1 MLQQDDPKESMFNKD
16 TATLNTYGLLCLVI
30 IGIFVYSSC
39 RDPYNPPAIQSP
51 PAYLVVDGYLNAGPD
66 STVITLSRTRNLD
79 STSTIPELHAL
90 VTVIGDDSVTHTL
103 YEQGNGV
110 YVSPQLGLNSAEK
123 YRLRIM
129 TANGEKYQ
137 SDTIPV
143 RQAPPIDSIS
153 WRNDSAGVSIY
164 VSTHDPLN
172 STWYYKWDYTETWQY
187 QSGVRCD
194 YDWVNDE
201 IVSRTDQ
208 TQIYNCWT
216 SLNSTDIHVAT
227 SSNLSSDIINNLLLT
242 SIPMGSEKLS
252 MEYSILVRQYA
263 ITSDA
268 YNYWQN
274 LKLNTEQM
282 GGLFDPQ
289 PSQLTGNIHCIT
301 NPQEPVMGYIGA
313 STVANYRIFILAPQ
327 VTQPWGYVPYYAELV
342 SGLECTLQLYSYDQ
356 MVQYFDVPAGSR
368 RYVLY
373 GTPTGAPGYLVVF
386 IGCADCRIHGG
397 TNIKPSFW
405 PN

>member
-1 MLQQDDPKESMFNKD
+1 MLDKD

-30 IGIFVYSSC
+30 IGILVYSSC

-79 STSTIPELHAL
+79 STSTVPELHAL

-137 SDTIPV
+137 SDTISV
-143 RQAPPIDSIS
+143 RQTPPIDSVS

-172 STWYYKWDYTETWQY
+172 STWYYKWDYTETWKY
-187 QSGVRCD
+187 HTDIQSQF
-194 YDWVNDE
+194 DWQNDE
-201 IVSRTDQ
+201 PVGRTDSNQ
-208 TQIYNCWT
+208 VFYCWT
-216 SLNSTDIHVAT
+216 TLNSTDIHVAT
-227 SSNLSSDIINNLLLT
+227 SATLSSDVISSFPLT
-242 SIPMGSEKLS
+242 SIPMGSEKLYLQ
-252 MEYSILVRQYA
+252 YSIIVRQYA

-268 YNYWQN
+268 FSYWQN
-274 LKLNTEQM
+274 LKQNTEQM

-289 PSQLTGNIHCIT
+289 PSQLTGNIHSVS

-313 STVANYRIFILAPQ
+313 STVTSQRIFINGPD
-327 VTQPWGYVPYYAELV
+327 VTQPWNYIPYYSQLV
-342 SGLECTLQLYSYDQ
+342 DGQMCGLNVFTFEQ
-356 MVQYFDVPAGSR
+356 MVQNFDGPGP
-368 RYVLY
+368 RYY
-373 GTPTGAPGYLVVF
+373 TFFGTPTGSTGYIVVYS
-386 IGCADCRIHGG
+386 GCADCRTHGG
-397 TNIKPSFW
+397 SNMKPSFW
-405 PN
+405 P